1 MVLYELGT
9 AVARLQFTLFS
20 RWKVEG
26 QESIPPRGPL
36 IIAANHLSNADPPVV
51 VASSNRKLHSL
62 AKEGLF
68 KTPVG
73 AWFFSRC
80 YAHPVKEGQVERTA
94 LRWALRVLERDGAL
108 LVFPE
113 GARSRTSGLQ
123 PAMPGIGYLAFKSQA
138 PVLPVAVTGTEHIPG
153 YWRIAFPFCKMNV
166 RFGEPFTLPA
176 IEGRLSRE
184 ILQQGADMV
193 MERIAQ
199 LLPPG
204 YRGHYSTA
212 NISTPHSEPD
222 EATPSCHSER
232 NAAE

>member
-1 MVLYELGT
+1 MLYELGT

-113 GARSRTSGLQ
+113 GARSRTRGLR

-138 PVLPVAVTGTEHIPG
+138 PVLPVGVTGTEHIPG

-176 IEGRLSRE
+176 IEGRLSRQ

>member
-1 MVLYELGT
+1 MLYELGT

-80 YAHPVKEGQVERTA
+80 YAHPVKEGQVERSA

>member
-1 MVLYELGT
+1 MLYELGT

-113 GARSRTSGLQ
+113 GARSRTRGLQ

-138 PVLPVAVTGTEHIPG
+138 PVLPVGVTGTEHIPG